1 MPYTLPFSMNP
12 NYTWIIHGTRILNSS
27 KLAVRRFVR
36 PLPRRR
42 AISKIR
48 KQGFLV
54 MRFEVSAAR
63 VSNFS
68 EYHQIVSGRH
78 LTRFQCQMGIVPATR
93 GTGPSGGRTSR
104 LRKNRS
110 VCVMFA
116 SALEPCKM
124 RYTAGTVA
132 QKRFQPLIQ
141 SQQIYSICFSIH
153 SECTK
158 MR

>member
-1 MPYTLPFSMNP
+1 MNP

-78 LTRFQCQMGIVPATR
+78 LTRFQCQMGIV
-93 GTGPSGGRTSR
+93 SSNSR
-104 LRKNRS
+104 NWALRRQDVSPPQNRS

-141 SQQIYSICFSIH
+141 SQQIYSICFFIH

>member
-42 AISKIR
+42 AISKFR
-48 KQGFLV
+48 KQGFLE

-78 LTRFQCQMGIVPATR
+78 LTRFQCQMGIVSSNSRNWALRRQDVSPPQKSISMRDVCIRTR
-93 GTGPSGGRTSR
+93 TMQNAVHRWHRCSKTISTTDPKSTN
-104 LRKNRS
+104 LLHLL
-110 VCVMFA
+110 FH
-116 SALEPCKM
+116 P
-124 RYTAGTVA
+124 
-132 QKRFQPLIQ
+132 F
-141 SQQIYSICFSIH
+141 
-153 SECTK
+153 
-158 MR
+158 